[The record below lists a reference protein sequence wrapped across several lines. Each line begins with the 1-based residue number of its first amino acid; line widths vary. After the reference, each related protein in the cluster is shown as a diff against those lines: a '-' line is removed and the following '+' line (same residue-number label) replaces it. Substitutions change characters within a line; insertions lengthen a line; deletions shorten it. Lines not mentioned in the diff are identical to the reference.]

1 MRDNESTLLKANLE
15 PLSLHQTLEA
25 FNGPAGRI
33 QDDLSQGH
41 HLQGGVCPLCSMNKH

>member
-1 MRDNESTLLKANLE
+1 MSVSESKLMEPNLK

-33 QDDLSQGH
+33 QDDLSQGR
-41 HLQGGVCPLCSMNKH
+41 HLQGGVCPFCSVNKH